1 MGGLNQ
7 GENKMFCKDTV
18 SLTIS
23 SIVSGNAGMGYLHV
37 YRELDDSEVEI
48 MVDFYYDY
56 QPSEKA
62 TLDYPGC
69 EAYIE
74 ITGLYDSATG
84 KTEYNLDCID
94 NINDV
99 EDDILNLIKEAK

>member
-1 MGGLNQ
+1 
-7 GENKMFCKDTV
+7 MFCKDTV
-18 SLTIS
+18 NLTIS

-69 EAYIE
+69 EAYVE

-84 KTEYNLDCID
+84 RTEYNLDCVD
-94 NINDV
+94 NIHDA
-99 EDDILNLIKEAK
+99 EDDILNLIKEAI